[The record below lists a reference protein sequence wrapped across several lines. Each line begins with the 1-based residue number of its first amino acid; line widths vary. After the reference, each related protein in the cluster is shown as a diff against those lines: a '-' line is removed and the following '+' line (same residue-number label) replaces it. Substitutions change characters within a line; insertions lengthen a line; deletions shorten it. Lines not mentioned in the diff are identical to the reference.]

1 MRTLIKNTRLILPYE
16 VLGDAWII
24 LLNETID
31 DFGKGTPPEGDF
43 DIVIDGDGD
52 YLSPGFVDLHNHGG
66 AGHEFYDESWEH
78 VQEILRM
85 HLRHGTT
92 TLLATVPAMSHERYL
107 GFLTRFNQMHP
118 LMDAMIDAP
127 DVPGIHMEGPFI
139 DGNVLGGM
147 VKGVCRDVSLK
158 EADAYLALSP
168 YIKRWTIACE
178 KDHALELGRLLE
190 KQGIM
195 ASIGHSDATLEQVYE
210 AFDNGFHSVTHLYS
224 SCSSYHRVGPYRV
237 AGIVEAAF
245 LMDQLDVEIIADG
258 CHLPKEFLKLIYKIK
273 GSDHIA
279 LISDASRYTGQDL
292 PEDIVIKSDIP
303 EQQNLYIHDGVAII
317 EDGSCFCGSIATGDR
332 LIRSMVNLAGVD
344 ICSAVRMG
352 ALVPAR
358 MLQMENS
365 IGSIGRGKRANLVL
379 FDDNI
384 TTKHVFHAGHMIL

>member
-1 MRTLIKNTRLILPYE
+1 MRTLITNVKLVLPYE
-16 VLGDAWII
+16 VLESAWM
-24 LLNETID
+24 LLVNDVIA
-31 DFGKGTPPEGDF
+31 DFGKGNHPEGDF
-43 DIVIDGDGD
+43 DSIVDGGGAF
-52 YLSPGFVDLHNHGG
+52 LSPGFVDLHNHGG
-66 AGHEFYDESWEH
+66 AGHEFYDDNWENI
-78 VQEILRM
+78 QEILRL

-92 TLLATVPAMSHERYL
+92 TLLATVPAMRHDRYL
-107 GFLTRFNQMHP
+107 GFLSRFNQMHP
-118 LMDAMIDAP
+118 LMDAMIDSP

-147 VKGVCRDVSLK
+147 VKGVCRDINMEEV
-158 EADAYLALSP
+158 DAYLTLSP

-178 KDHALELGRLLE
+178 KEHAFELGRILE
-190 KQGIM
+190 SNGIM

-210 AFDNGFHSVTHLYS
+210 AFNNGFHSVTHLYS

-245 LMDQLDVEIIADG
+245 LMNQLDVEIIADG

-279 LISDASRYTGQDL
+279 LISDASRYTGLDL
-292 PEDIVIKSDIP
+292 PEDTIIKSDIP

-332 LIRSMVNLAGVD
+332 LIRSMVKLAGVD
-344 ICSAVRMG
+344 ICTAVRMG
-352 ALVPAR
+352 ALTPAR
-358 MLQMENS
+358 MLHMDDT

-379 FDDNI
+379 FDDSI
-384 TTKHVFHAGHMIL
+384 TVKHVFHAGHMIC